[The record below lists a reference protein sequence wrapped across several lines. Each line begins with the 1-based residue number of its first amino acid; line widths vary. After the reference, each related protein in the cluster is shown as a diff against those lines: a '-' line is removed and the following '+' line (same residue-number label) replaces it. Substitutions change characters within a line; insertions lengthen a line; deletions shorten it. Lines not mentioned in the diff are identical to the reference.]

1 VTVEPKR
8 PDPDELLKKVQE
20 EEARQARAKLKI
32 FFGMAPGV
40 GKTFAM
46 LQDAQDRMDEGVD
59 VVIGVVE
66 THGRPETSALLA
78 GLKTLPKRPLPYR
91 GMSLE
96 EFDLQGAILRKPQLI
111 LMDELAHSNVQGSIH
126 GKRWQDVWD
135 LLDAGIDVY
144 TTVNVQHIESLKDIV
159 AQITGVI
166 VRESIP
172 DTILKRADE
181 IELVDLP
188 PEELIQRLKEGKVYI
203 PEQARHA
210 IDRFFRKGNLLAL
223 RELALRRTADHV
235 DADMRRYMSDQ
246 GITKTWAAGD
256 RLLVCISPAP
266 ESARLIRATQRL
278 AERLKAP
285 WIAAYVETG
294 RIRHSGKD
302 RDQIEEHLRLV
313 ERLGGETAVFQGDLS
328 LAEDLVALAVSRN
341 VTRILVGKPGGPSWL
356 RFFRPSL
363 VDNLVRICGSIDVMV
378 IARDQDME
386 LPPPVR
392 SMSRPRNTPPLV
404 HFLGAAILIA
414 SATGLGMLMQM
425 RRFELADIVMV
436 YVLGILI
443 VATRFGLWPAVAASI
458 LSVGAFDFFFV
469 PPILSFTI
477 TDAKH
482 AGTFAV
488 MLLVGIVIGNLAERI
503 RAQVRLAR
511 VREQRTLALFR
522 LAAELTRSGG
532 TAAMVE
538 SAIRSVAAQFQSHA
552 SILLPDGAG
561 RVEAKNEAE
570 AGAAFSP
577 EELSVAQWS
586 FDHHEAAG
594 LGTDTLPG
602 AKALYLPLKGSRGP
616 IGVMAVKPE
625 GAPHW
630 VEPDQRHLLEAFANQ
645 TALALERTLLSE
657 QSAETQR
664 QMDREQLRNALLSSV
679 SHDLRTPLGSIM
691 GAASTLLENDTSL
704 SPEGR
709 RGMLETIHEETH
721 QLQRL
726 VTNLLDVTRLES
738 GVVEVKKE
746 WVPVEEV
753 VGSALERLSRVLGSR
768 EIKVEIPSKLPLAP
782 MDPVLM
788 EQVLVNLLE
797 NAAKFSPEDQPIEI
811 RAWATERAVTL
822 AIADHGQGLPEGLE
836 EKIFDKLVKA
846 ANPHGRT
853 GAGLGLTICKGITE
867 AHGGWIQG
875 SNRPQGGAQFLVS
888 LPLDASPPVGPEED
902 NRA

>member
-1 VTVEPKR
+1 MEPKR
-8 PDPDELLKKVQE
+8 PDPDELLRQVQE
-20 EEARQARAKLKI
+20 DEARKARAKLKI

-40 GKTFAM
+40 GKTYAM
-46 LQDAQDRMDEGVD
+46 LQDAQDRLDEGVD
-59 VVIGVVE
+59 VIIGVVE
-66 THGRPETSALLA
+66 THGRPETAALLA
-78 GLKTLPKRPLPYR
+78 GLKPLPKRALPYR
-91 GMSLE
+91 GINLE

-111 LMDELAHSNVQGSIH
+111 LMDELAHTNVQGSIH

-172 DTILKRADE
+172 DTILRRADE

-188 PEELIQRLKEGKVYI
+188 PEELIQRLKEGKVYV

-246 GITKTWAAGD
+246 GIAKTWAADD

-278 AERLKAP
+278 AERIKAP

-313 ERLGGETAVFQGDLS
+313 ERLGGETAVLQGDRS

-341 VTRILVGKPGGPSWL
+341 ATRILVGKPGGPSWMKL
-356 RFFRPSL
+356 FRPSL
-363 VDNLVRICGSIDVMV
+363 VERLVRICGQIDVMV
-378 IARDQDME
+378 IARDQNME
-386 LPPPVR
+386 LPPPRV
-392 SMSRPRNTPPLV
+392 SVGRPRIIPPLS
-404 HFLGAAILIA
+404 HFLGSASIIA
-414 SATGLGMLMQM
+414 LATGLGFVLQM
-425 RRFELADIVMV
+425 RHFELADIVMV

-443 VATRFGLWPAVAASI
+443 AATRFGLWASVMASI
-458 LSVGAFDFFFV
+458 LSVGAFDFCFV
-469 PPILSFTI
+469 PPAYSFRI
-477 TDAKH
+477 SDAKH
-482 AGTFAV
+482 AGTFLV
-488 MLLVGIVIGNLAERI
+488 MLAVGVVIGNLAERI

-511 VREQRTLALFR
+511 VREQRTRALFH

-532 TAAMVE
+532 TSAMVE
-538 SAIRSVAAQFQSHA
+538 SAIRNVAAQFQSHA
-552 SILLPDGAG
+552 SILLPDAAG
-561 RVEAKNEAE
+561 RLKAKEQAE
-570 AGAAFSP
+570 PDAGFSP
-577 EELSVAQWS
+577 DELGVAQWS

-602 AKALYLPLKGSRGP
+602 AKALYIPLKGSRGP
-616 IGVMAVKPE
+616 LGVMAVKPE

-657 QSAETQR
+657 QSVETQR

-679 SHDLRTPLGSIM
+679 SHDLRTPLGGIM
-691 GAASTLLENDTSL
+691 GAASTLLENDDAL
-704 SPEGR
+704 SPNGR
-709 RGMLETIHEETH
+709 RNLVETIHEEAH

-746 WVPVEEV
+746 WVPLEEL
-753 VGSALERLSRVLGSR
+753 VGTALERLSRVLGSR
-768 EIKVEIPSKLPLAP
+768 EIKLELPPKLPLTP
-782 MDPVLM
+782 MDPILM

-797 NAAKFSPEDQPIEI
+797 NAAKFSPADQPIEI

-822 AIADHGQGLPEGLE
+822 AIADHGSGLPEGLE

-846 ANPHGRT
+846 SNPHGRP
-853 GAGLGLTICKGITE
+853 GAGLGLTICKGIVE

-888 LPLDASPPVGPEED
+888 LPLETAPPPSPEEGE
-902 NRA
+902 NA